1 MAQPETERAA
11 GYLVKRV
18 QQALRRRCDAALK
31 PAGLSMSQYAVLRAL
46 SDHPKASAA
55 ELARLCFVTR
65 QSLQDVLGGLRADGL
80 VAPASQSAAG
90 RVQSLQLTPRGRS
103 RLEMSGVATSTVES
117 VMTQGFST
125 KMRDE
130 LSKLLTLCAQNLE
143 AETHR

>member
-1 MAQPETERAA
+1 MPQSETERAA
-11 GYLVKRV
+11 GYLIKRV

-65 QSLQDVLGGLRADGL
+65 QSLQDVLGGLRTDGL

-90 RVQSLQLTPRGRS
+90 RAQCLQLTPRGHS
-103 RLEMSGVATSTVES
+103 RLDMGGAAMSTVES
-117 VMTQGFST
+117 AMTQGLS
-125 KMRDE
+125 KKKRDE
-130 LSKLLTLCAQNLE
+130 LSNLLTLCAQNLE
-143 AETHR
+143 AETYR